1 MGDSSSS
8 KVKFIPDNPETHLP
22 RIDPMTHEGIWAT
35 LDTGCNSTCHG
46 KVWRQNAEKKLA
58 RLNMRMYKISD
69 KSHDFNGIGTAQTTG
84 KWYMP
89 VGVKLAD
96 WNVDIPM
103 TLKSDE
109 IGDRTPLLVSCG
121 DISHM
126 GLDISLRHGTVQL
139 LIMTGKSLRWLR
151 THFQAYP

>member
-1 MGDSSSS
+1 
-8 KVKFIPDNPETHLP
+8 
-22 RIDPMTHEGIWAT
+22 MTHEGIWAT

-58 RLNMRMYKISD
+58 ALNMRMHKISD

-126 GLDISLRHGTVQL
+126 GLDISLRHGTVRL
-139 LIMTGKSLRWLR
+139 VDYDGEKLEMAKNALSGLSLI
-151 THFQAYP
+151 HI